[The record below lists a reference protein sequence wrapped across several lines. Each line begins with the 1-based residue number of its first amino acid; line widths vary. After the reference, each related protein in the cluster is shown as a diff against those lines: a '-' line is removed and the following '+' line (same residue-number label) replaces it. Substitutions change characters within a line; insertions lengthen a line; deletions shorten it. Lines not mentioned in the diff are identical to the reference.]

1 MMNKIMYAIETI
13 VRGVCVKDGHLLVYQ
28 NTNFGYICLPGG
40 HVEFFE
46 PMTEALRR
54 EWNEE
59 VGCDCGVGKFLNFF
73 EDCFEGSDGKRRH
86 HIMFLYEVF
95 CDALNVTEPLKQR
108 EPHIA
113 LQWMPL
119 KEFPNC
125 NFVSKA
131 QQAFLCK
138 YLKP

>member
-1 MMNKIMYAIETI
+1 MHAIETI

-40 HVEFFE
+40 HVEFWE
-46 PMTEALRR
+46 PMTNALRR
-54 EWNEE
+54 EWSEE
-59 VGCDCGVGKFLNFF
+59 VGCDCEVGKFLNFF
-73 EDCFEGSDGKRRH
+73 EERYEGSDGKRH
-86 HIMFLYEVF
+86 EYAFLYEAS
-95 CDALNVTEPLKQR
+95 CGTLEINEPLKQQ

-119 KEFPNC
+119 NEFPDC

-131 QQAFLCK
+131 QQKFLCE
-138 YLKP
+138 YLKL

>member
-1 MMNKIMYAIETI
+1 MMNKIMHAIETI
-13 VRGVCVKDGHLLVYQ
+13 VRGVCVRDNHILVYQ

-59 VGCDCGVGKFLNFF
+59 VGCDCTVGKFLNFF
-73 EDCFEGSDGKRRH
+73 EERYECSDGKRH
-86 HIMFLYEVF
+86 EYAFLSEVS
-95 CDALNVTEPLKQR
+95 CEVLEVHKPLKQQ

-113 LQWMPL
+113 LQWMSL
-119 KEFPNC
+119 GDFSNC

-131 QQAFLCK
+131 QQTFLCT
-138 YLKP
+138 YLKL

>member
-1 MMNKIMYAIETI
+1 MNVIETI
-13 VRGVCVKDGHLLVYQ
+13 VRGVCVKDNRILVYQ

-40 HVEFFE
+40 HVEFWE
-46 PMTEALRR
+46 PMMEALRR

-59 VGCDCGVGKFLNFF
+59 VGFDCEVGKFLSFF
-73 EDCFEGSDGKRRH
+73 EGRYVKGEEKH
-86 HIMFLYEVF
+86 HDYTFLYEVS
-95 CDALNVTEPLKQR
+95 CEKLKIAEPLKQQ

-125 NFVSKA
+125 NFVSTA
-131 QQAFLCK
+131 QQAFLCT
-138 YLKP
+138 YLKL

>member
-1 MMNKIMYAIETI
+1 MNLIETI
-13 VRGVCVKDGHLLVYQ
+13 VRGVCVKDNHLFVYQ

-40 HVEFFE
+40 HVEFWE
-46 PMTEALRR
+46 PMTESLRR

-59 VGCDCGVGKFLNFF
+59 VGYDCEVGKFLNFF
-73 EDCFEGSDGKRRH
+73 EERYETPNGRRH
-86 HIMFLYEVF
+86 EYLFLYEVP
-95 CDALNVTEPLKQR
+95 CNTLDVYKPLERK

-119 KEFPNC
+119 EEFPHC

-131 QQAFLCK
+131 QQTFLCEH
-138 YLKP
+138 LQL

>member
-1 MMNKIMYAIETI
+1 MMNKIMHAIETI

-40 HVEFFE
+40 HVEFWE

-73 EDCFEGSDGKRRH
+73 EDCFDGSDGKRRH
-86 HIMFLYEVF
+86 HITFLYEVF
-95 CDALNVTEPLKQR
+95 CDALNVHKPLKQQ
-108 EPHIA
+108 ESHIA
-113 LQWMPL
+113 LQWISL
-119 KEFPNC
+119 SEIRSC
-125 NFVSKA
+125 NFVSTA
-131 QQAFLCK
+131 QQAFLCT
-138 YLKP
+138 YLKL

>member
-1 MMNKIMYAIETI
+1 MNVIETI
-13 VRGVCVKDGHLLVYQ
+13 VRGVCVKNNHLLVYQ
-28 NTNFGYICLPGG
+28 NTKFGYICLPGG
-40 HVEFFE
+40 HVEFWE

-59 VGCDCGVGKFLNFF
+59 VGCDCEVGKFLNFF
-73 EDCFEGSDGKRRH
+73 EERYEGSGGKRH
-86 HIMFLYEVF
+86 EYMFLYEVF
-95 CDALNVTEPLKQR
+95 CDTLDVSKPLVRK

-119 KEFPNC
+119 EEFRNC

-131 QQAFLCK
+131 QQAFLCMH
-138 YLKP
+138 LKL